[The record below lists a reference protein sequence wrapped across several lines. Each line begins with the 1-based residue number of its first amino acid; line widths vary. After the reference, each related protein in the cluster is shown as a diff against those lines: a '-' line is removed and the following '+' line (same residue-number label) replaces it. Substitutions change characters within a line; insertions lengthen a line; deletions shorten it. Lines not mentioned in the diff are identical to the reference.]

1 MATAVAVDDDA
12 DDYIFSTSKEL
23 NTTITIMGGNT
34 ETSYLGGK
42 STSIAGNVVFHG
54 PGKPDSEAD
63 IVFPDLIDGFCLL
76 SNSR

>member
-1 MATAVAVDDDA
+1 
-12 DDYIFSTSKEL
+12 
-23 NTTITIMGGNT
+23 MGENT

-63 IVFPDLIDGFCLL
+63 IVFPDLIDGLRLL
-76 SNSR
+76 SNRR